1 MNPPKKHPGD
11 SRFQPNLLWIN
22 VNCFF
27 FLLCEKG
34 IRNFRRVQSDKVLL
48 AAGAITAAIFVIQPN
63 AVADILRELHNR
75 IGAYPAEVAVVSS
88 LLVGHLDPIV

>member
-1 MNPPKKHPGD
+1 MNYIYH
-11 SRFQPNLLWIN
+11 RL
-22 VNCFF
+22 
-27 FLLCEKG
+27 
-34 IRNFRRVQSDKVLL
+34 FRILPSLPRI
-48 AAGAITAAIFVIQPN
+48 AITAAIFVIQPN